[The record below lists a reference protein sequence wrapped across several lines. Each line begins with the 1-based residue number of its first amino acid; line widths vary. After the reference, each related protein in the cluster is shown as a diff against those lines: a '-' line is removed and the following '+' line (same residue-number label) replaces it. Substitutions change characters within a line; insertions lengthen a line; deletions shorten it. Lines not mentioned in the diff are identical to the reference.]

1 MGMDS
6 LMALQLKHRLES
18 SIGQSIS
25 IIATVEHPTIAALAE
40 YLARDVL
47 RLGLYTTDNKVL
59 RQGIPVE
66 DSFERI
72 EQLTDDEVDRLFEEK
87 ISQSE
92 VLP

>member
-1 MGMDS
+1 M
-6 LMALQLKHRLES
+6 KHRLES